1 MIWNLICIL
10 VLDIHLFSAVYT
22 YVCVINQHCN
32 NHNLHHEKR
41 KNYVTKIRC
50 CNRKRIEGKGKE
62 EGEERRTGRGT
73 GS

>member
-1 MIWNLICIL
+1 VC
-10 VLDIHLFSAVYT
+10 VC
-22 YVCVINQHCN
+22 VCVINQHCN